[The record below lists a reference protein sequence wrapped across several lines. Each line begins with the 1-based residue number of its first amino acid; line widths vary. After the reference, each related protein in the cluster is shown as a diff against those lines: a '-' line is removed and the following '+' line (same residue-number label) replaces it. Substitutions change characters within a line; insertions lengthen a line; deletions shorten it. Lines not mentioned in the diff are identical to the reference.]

1 MSIKSLGY
9 LGFGVRDVEAWRSYL
24 TRKLGL
30 MEGRDESGGIVFRV
44 DSRAWR
50 IAVHEGVED
59 DLAYTGYEVA
69 NELALAD
76 MVQRLRSEGVDVIA
90 GDVDLAKQRG
100 VLGLVSF
107 NDPFG
112 LRIEVYYG
120 GSEVFEQPFVSGSGV
135 SGFVTGDQGLGH
147 CVLSVPDASRALDFY
162 TKVMG
167 FKLSDVI
174 DMKIGPERTVP
185 VHFMHCNGRHHT
197 LAVAAL
203 PLPKR
208 LHHFMLEV
216 KALDDVGHAF
226 DRLDADD
233 LITMTLGRHTND
245 HMVSFYASTPSG
257 IEVEYGWGARVVDD
271 TSWVVARHDRISIW
285 GHKSVR
291 KQG

>member
-30 MEGRDESGGIVFRV
+30 MEGMDGSGGIVFRV

-50 IAVHEGVED
+50 IALHEGVED

-76 MVQRLRSEGVDVIA
+76 MVQCLRSEGVDVIA

-120 GSEVFEQPFVSGSGV
+120 ASEVFEQPFASGSSV

-147 CVLSVPDASRALDFY
+147 CVLSVPDAGRALDFY

-167 FKLSDVI
+167 FKLSDII
-174 DMKIGPERTVP
+174 DMKIGPETTVP

-216 KALDDVGHAF
+216 KALDDIGHAF